1 MSHDTDRTQSMFEV
15 EAGEPEF
22 EAEGEN
28 EPSPFSGE
36 EEAPF
41 DEMTEMEL
49 ASEALEITDEEE
61 LEQFLGGNLFKKVM
75 RGAQKFAESAAGQN
89 LMRILKPV
97 ANQALPI
104 AGATIGGVF
113 GGPAGTML
121 GRQFGSQ
128 ASQWFEIE
136 PEGMSD
142 EDAQFE
148 TARRFVRFAGSAARN
163 TGALARSAPPAAAAR
178 QGAIAAA
185 RSHAPGLLGTGVRR
199 RRSEVSARDG
209 ASGYGP
215 RRVRGW
221 LDDGRRIVLSV
232 YPIQQ

>member
-22 EAEGEN
+22 AAEDEN

-41 DEMTEMEL
+41 DETTEMEL
-49 ASEALEITDEEE
+49 ASEALEITDEEQ
-61 LEQFLGGNLFKKVM
+61 LEQFLGNLFKNVT
-75 RGAQKFAESAAGQN
+75 RGAQKFAQSAAGQN

-185 RSHAPGLLGTGVRR
+185 RSHAPGLLGTGRT
-199 RRSEVSARDG
+199 EVSAHYG

-215 RRVRGW
+215 RRVHGW
-221 LDDGRRIVLSV
+221 LDDGRRIVVSI

>member
-1 MSHDTDRTQSMFEV
+1 MPSTEPAFAVDEHEARFAEITAVKGLGEGIFAQRQYRTVDVPENSIGTGFALEHSQARWLFRAASQTPREGRMSHDTDRTQSMFEV

-49 ASEALEITDEEE
+49 ASEALEITDEEQ
-61 LEQFLGGNLFKKVM
+61 LEQFLGNLFKNVT

-121 GRQFGSQ
+121 GRQLGSQ

-148 TARRFVRFAGSAARN
+148 TASIHICRAAF
-163 TGALARSAPPAAAAR
+163 G
-178 QGAIAAA
+178 
-185 RSHAPGLLGTGVRR
+185 
-199 RRSEVSARDG
+199 
-209 ASGYGP
+209 
-215 RRVRGW
+215 
-221 LDDGRRIVLSV
+221 
-232 YPIQQ
+232 